1 MNRSIASGP
10 VAGGTA
16 ALPASRTA
24 KVLAAF
30 HEEGALGKVYDWQLL
45 KRLWP
50 YLRPYRAMIYL
61 SLFVGVL
68 TAASSL
74 LQPLFMRS
82 LLDEGA
88 LAGNVHKLGTGG
100 LYLAL
105 LLIGERL
112 LAFFQIYS
120 VQVAGAK
127 AMSDLRRELFSF
139 LHELPLGFF
148 DKTPVGRLVTRI
160 TNDTDSILELFASGA
175 LNAFSDLLRLV
186 GIVVFMLALDWQL
199 ALIAFLAGPPVT
211 LLVQAMRPRAR
222 AAFREIRGKTSR
234 MNANMAEQVNGMT
247 TVQAFGQQRAAAAEF
262 DDINVAYREAV
273 VRSIKYESVQDAA
286 IDMVASLCLAF
297 MVISVGYHSASYGT
311 LVAFN
316 AYVLR
321 FFEPIAALAQ
331 RYTLLQSAMA
341 GAERVF
347 NLLDLTERD
356 AEPER
361 AAPDGDTDLSV
372 SFDNVSFGYKPN
384 VPVLRNVTFSVQRG
398 EKVALVGATGAG
410 KTTVAS
416 LLLRL
421 YNVDEGVVRVHGKDV
436 RGLDRGTLRRNF
448 AVVPQDVVLFPGTI
462 ASNIAAS
469 AEPNLPFVE
478 ATLRRIGADDLFK
491 SRPGGLLAPVD
502 ERGDNFSAGE
512 RQLIAFA
519 RALYRDAEIIVLDE
533 ATASVDSNTEARIQH
548 AMETLLENRTALII
562 AHRLSTIQAAD
573 RVLSF
578 HQGRLVESG
587 THQELL
593 ELGGLYAKL
602 HGLHFGEGV
611 PVGEAA
617 AGRTAPVCSGF
628 SLSFPMKESSL
639 YERLQPE
646 VAAPSVRAS
655 AIALARS
662 RHRRAFRVP
671 L

>member
-1 MNRSIASGP
+1 MNR
-10 VAGGTA
+10 A
-16 ALPASRTA
+16 AVLPASRTA

-50 YLRPYRAMIYL
+50 YVRPYRAMIYL
-61 SLFVGVL
+61 SLVMGVI

-74 LQPLFMRS
+74 VQPLFMRS

-88 LAGNVHKLGTGG
+88 LKGDLHKLGTGG
-100 LYLAL
+100 LYLSL
-105 LLIGERL
+105 LIIGERL
-112 LAFFQIYS
+112 LSFFQIYS

-127 AMSDLRRELFSF
+127 AMNDLRRNLFSF

-347 NLLDLTERD
+347 SLLDMEDRD
-356 AEPER
+356 APVDLAA
-361 AAPDGDTDLSV
+361 AAPPSSEPNVCV
-372 SFDNVSFGYKPN
+372 SFEHVSFSYKPN
-384 VPVLRNVTFSVQRG
+384 VPVLSDVSFSVRRG

-421 YNVDEGVVRVHGKDV
+421 YPVTEGVVRVFGKDV
-436 RGLDRGTLRRNF
+436 RGVERHELRRHF
-448 AVVPQDVVLFPGTI
+448 AMVPQDVILFPGTI
-462 ASNIAAS
+462 ATNIAAS
-469 AEPNLPFVE
+469 EKPDLARVSAALQRMGAEDMFR
-478 ATLRRIGADDLFK
+478 T
-491 SRPGGLLAPVD
+491 RPGGIEAVVD

-533 ATASVDSNTEARIQH
+533 ATASIDSNTEARIQR
-548 AMETLLENRTALII
+548 AMESLLENRTALII

-573 RVLSF
+573 RILSF

-587 THQELL
+587 SHEELL
-593 ELGGLYAKL
+593 AKGGLYARL
-602 HGLHFGEGV
+602 HGLHFG
-611 PVGEAA
+611 
-617 AGRTAPVCSGF
+617 
-628 SLSFPMKESSL
+628 
-639 YERLQPE
+639 
-646 VAAPSVRAS
+646 VAENT
-655 AIALARS
+655 
-662 RHRRAFRVP
+662 
-671 L
+671 

>member
-1 MNRSIASGP
+1 MSPAASSI
-10 VAGGTA
+10 
-16 ALPASRTA
+16 PASRTA

-30 HEEGALGKVYDWQLL
+30 HEEGALGKAYDWQLL
-45 KRLWP
+45 RRLWP
-50 YLRPYRAMIYL
+50 YVRPYRGMIYV
-61 SLFVGVL
+61 SLLMGVL
-68 TAASSL
+68 TAVSSL
-74 LQPLFMRS
+74 LQPLFMRY

-88 LAGNVHKLGTGG
+88 LAGNLSRLGTGG

-105 LLIGERL
+105 LIILERL
-112 LAFFQIYS
+112 LSFFQVYS

-127 AMSDLRRELFSF
+127 AMSDLRRALFEF
-139 LHELPLGFF
+139 LHQLPLGFF

-186 GIVVFMLALDWQL
+186 GIVLFMLALDWQL

-211 LLVQAMRPRAR
+211 LLVQAVRPRAR

-234 MNANMAEQVNGMT
+234 MNANMSEQVNGMT

-262 DDINVAYREAV
+262 DEINVAYRDAI

-347 NLLDLTERD
+347 SLLDLEERD
-356 AEPER
+356 APE
-361 AAPDGDTDLSV
+361 AAPAPDADPGPCV
-372 SFDNVSFGYKPN
+372 SFEDVCFSYKPN
-384 VPVLRNVTFSVQRG
+384 VPVLSNVSFSVRRG
-398 EKVALVGATGAG
+398 EKLALVGATGAG

-421 YNVDEGVVRVHGKDV
+421 YPVSSGVVRIFGKDV
-436 RGLDRGTLRRNF
+436 RGFDRKALRRHF
-448 AVVPQDVVLFPGTI
+448 AMVPQDVILFPGTI

-469 AEPNLPFVE
+469 ETPDLTPSEMAKVE
-478 ATLRRIGADDLFK
+478 GALRRMGAEDVFR
-491 SRPGGLLAPVD
+491 SRPGGLEAIVD

-533 ATASVDSNTEARIQH
+533 ATASIDSNTEARIQR
-548 AMETLLENRTALII
+548 AMEELLKDRTALII

-573 RVLSF
+573 RILSF
-578 HQGRLVESG
+578 HKGRLVESG
-587 THQELL
+587 SHAELL
-593 ELGGLYAKL
+593 AKGGLYARL
-602 HGLHFGEGV
+602 HGLHFG
-611 PVGEAA
+611 
-617 AGRTAPVCSGF
+617 
-628 SLSFPMKESSL
+628 
-639 YERLQPE
+639 
-646 VAAPSVRAS
+646 
-655 AIALARS
+655 LAD
-662 RHRRAFRVP
+662 
-671 L
+671 